1 MKNEKNYYDSI
12 ETKNKGC
19 SRHLLV
25 TAPTHFLEGI
35 REEIEKNYKVTY
47 AYGAS
52 YSQLKEVVSEVD
64 GWIVDPGAN
73 YRIDFNLLSMSKKLK
88 ILVSPSTG
96 SDHVDL
102 NYLNNESITF
112 DCLKGKEHI
121 IKEIHA
127 SAEFSFALLIA
138 MIRKLVPAAKYASDG
153 FWREKEEEL
162 RGIELHSKTIG
173 IIGYG
178 RIGMKMARYCNAF
191 GANILIYDPFQEK
204 DQDWITQVD
213 TMDELL
219 EVSDINTVHVH
230 LDDSTRNLIGEREF
244 SLMKKQSYFL
254 NTARGGVVDEDALIA
269 ALENG
274 TLIAAAVDVIS
285 GEQENN
291 IDSHPLVKY
300 SKQSDRLLLTPH
312 IAGATVDSQYK
323 AFNFALK
330 RVNEFFLAQ

>member
-1 MKNEKNYYDSI
+1 
-12 ETKNKGC
+12 
-19 SRHLLV
+19 LV
-25 TAPTHFLEGI
+25 TAPTHFLDGV

-64 GWIVDPGAN
+64 AWIVDPGAN
-73 YRIDFNLLSMSKKLK
+73 YKIDFNLLSMSKKLK

-162 RGIELHSKTIG
+162 RGIELNSKTIG

-178 RIGMKMARYCNAF
+178 RIGKKMARYCNAF

-230 LDDSTRNLIGEREF
+230 LDESTRNLIGRREF
-244 SLMKKQSYFL
+244 RLMKNSSYFL
-254 NTARGGVVDEDALIA
+254 NTARGGVVDEEALID
-269 ALENG
+269 ALENNE
-274 TLIAAAVDVIS
+274 IFSAAVDVIS
-285 GEQENN
+285 GEQEEG
-291 IDSHPLVKY
+291 IASHPLIEY
-300 SKQSDRLLLTPH
+300 SNKSKRLLVTPH

-323 AFNFALK
+323 AFRFALDK
-330 RVNEFFLAQ
+330 VDDFFNL